1 MIKPS
6 LSLVDVQ
13 REINNLYLMS
23 VYVCETNQSFKSSEV
38 MIIFVGLFLRMF
50 HQVKGREVSRFMLCL
65 NTNCAGNFT
74 PVQKVTFSLNL
85 L

>member
-50 HQVKGREVSRFMLCL
+50 HQVKGREVSRFMPCL
-65 NTNCAGNFT
+65 KYVECESPCCYTN
-74 PVQKVTFSLNL
+74 P
-85 L
+85 